1 MPSAALFVPYT
12 LFFLEW
18 EFLEYSMERW
28 KLTFRAKLRFALANI
43 LVFCSFGAG
52 AALFVLFLPVLKC
65 LSVP

>member
-1 MPSAALFVPYT
+1 
-12 LFFLEW
+12 
-18 EFLEYSMERW
+18 MERW